1 MFTYYLPF
9 EFGKIWKFEMSEISV
24 AVLGDAPTWLR
35 NHDGFYH
42 VAVSA
47 EKAAPPLPPSHLG
60 SLCRY
65 CKFFRL
71 FLSGFNMRCFFNEM
85 CIQRQEQ

>member
-1 MFTYYLPF
+1 
-9 EFGKIWKFEMSEISV
+9 MSEISV

-47 EKAAPPLPPSHLG
+47 EKAAPPLPPSLG
-60 SLCRY
+60 PWSVGY
-65 CKFFRL
+65 T
-71 FLSGFNMRCFFNEM
+71 
-85 CIQRQEQ
+85 